1 MLKINR
7 NNKIFHLTNT
17 GDSQTNYKTNTRINE
32 IYFFSF
38 LTFDWTVK
46 DVILLPTDN
55 HLLWIDGIKIVEV
68 RTRKIE
74 IEEKKK
80 KKLFGWFT
88 WLWDYIF
95 FQCWCFPQLWTDITN
110 NFHIKIATKKD
121 DYFSNRDLKPEYI
134 VCCMFCFPWD

>member
-32 IYFFSF
+32 IYFFSFFLSF

-74 IEEKKK
+74 IEEKKRK
-80 KKLFGWFT
+80 NFLADLRGSGIIFSFNVDVFHNFGQISQIIFT
-88 WLWDYIF
+88 
-95 FQCWCFPQLWTDITN
+95 
-110 NFHIKIATKKD
+110 
-121 DYFSNRDLKPEYI
+121 
-134 VCCMFCFPWD
+134 